1 MDFSKF
7 SFVRLESDHVF
18 KPFDCGDCD
27 LNDFFTN
34 DSKDFY
40 NHLLAVTYI
49 IESEDETVGFFSLL
63 NDKISVTDL
72 NSNRKWKRLF
82 RDRFPNNKRFKS
94 YPAVKI
100 GRFAVSNNYQNQGIG
115 KNILD
120 FLKHLFISN
129 NRTGCRYITVDA
141 YDKSLP
147 FYKKNYFNFLTE
159 SDIGQDTRLMY
170 YDLKQLTNQ

>member
-18 KPFDCGDCD
+18 KPFDCGNGD

-34 DSKDFY
+34 DSKFFY

-63 NDKISVTDL
+63 NDKIAVTDL
-72 NSNRKWKRLF
+72 NSNRKWSRLF
-82 RDRFPNNKRFKS
+82 RDRFLNNKRFKS

-100 GRFAVSNNYQNQGIG
+100 GRLGMSNNYQNQGIG
-115 KNILD
+115 KSILD

-129 NRTGCRYITVDA
+129 NRTGCRYIQP
-141 YDKSLP
+141 SGP
-147 FYKKNYFNFLTE
+147 FPSPGAGHMQFP
-159 SDIGQDTRLMY
+159 S
-170 YDLKQLTNQ
+170 